1 MQSGRRLCLFVVE
14 EVDLLGECRAVDDG
28 VELQLCA
35 FGEQLKCSL
44 GEVLAVLLGLKVVG
58 GRLVVI
64 SDELALALVEL
75 DDTQI
80 KFCLHKQNVY
90 RVAGPK
96 VPARSG
102 RSAIPHRILFCY
114 EVRDRRLATATCRS
128 NALISLCDSFVFLP
142 SITHDSELSTRGCL
156 DRAAASGG
164 SIYCP
169 SRFCI
174 LFAFP
179 HSHNKKFC
187 KKFIFRPRLRSKCL
201 TQCL

>member
-1 MQSGRRLCLFVVE
+1 MQSGRRLFLFVVE
-14 EVDLLGECRAVDDG
+14 EVNLLCDTRAVDDG

-35 FGEQLKCSL
+35 LDEQLECSL
-44 GEVLAVLLGLKVVG
+44 GEGPAVLLGLRVVDD
-58 GRLVVI
+58 RLVVVI
-64 SDELALALVEL
+64 DVLACVFIVLMN
-75 DDTQI
+75 TQI

-114 EVRDRRLATATCRS
+114 EVRDRRLATAIRRS
-128 NALISLCDSFVFLP
+128 NALISLCASFVFLP

-179 HSHNKKFC
+179 
-187 KKFIFRPRLRSKCL
+187 RL
-201 TQCL
+201 

>member
-1 MQSGRRLCLFVVE
+1 MHSGRRLSLFVVE

-35 FGEQLKCSL
+35 FDEQLECSL
-44 GEVLAVLLGLKVVG
+44 GEVPGVLLGLKVVG
-58 GRLVVI
+58 VRLVVI
-64 SDELALALVEL
+64 IYVLACVFIVLMN
-75 DDTQI
+75 TQI

-114 EVRDRRLATATCRS
+114 EVRDRRLDAAIRRS
-128 NALISLCDSFVFLP
+128 NALISLCASFVFLP
-142 SITHDSELSTRGCL
+142 SIVHDSELSTRGYL

-164 SIYCP
+164 SIYTP
-169 SRFCI
+169 SRFHT
-174 LFAFP
+174 LFA
-179 HSHNKKFC
+179 SLYTHNKIKN
-187 KKFIFRPRLRSKCL
+187 KK
-201 TQCL
+201 